1 MCIALGVPAIVALA
15 STAVSVGASVY
26 AAKQR
31 SEEAEQDAAYEKDN
45 AKALAEQLM
54 RARKQRAGS
63 ARAATAASGTKLD
76 EFSEINTNEIERL
89 GASDEQMTLL
99 TGERRGRSLV
109 SGAAND
115 ESAAKLNGI
124 GDLLASGYQV
134 GWKGKKGSS

>member
-1 MCIALGVPAIVALA
+1 MCTGIEIAALA
-15 STAVSVGASVY
+15 GAAVSVGTAGY

-31 SEEAEQDAAYEKDN
+31 TEADEQNAAYEKDA
-45 AKALAEQLM
+45 AKEQAERIM
-54 RARKQRAGS
+54 RARKRQVSA

-76 EFSEINTNEIERL
+76 EFSMINTNEIERL

-99 TGERRGRSLV
+99 TGERRGRSLM

-124 GDLLASGYQV
+124 GDLLVTGYQV
-134 GWKGKKGSS
+134 GWKKPKGVG